1 MKTAA
6 CIPLVVIRPPN
17 AEGSEIEYSVL
28 NPDINP
34 ASECRKKR
42 NRAICPGLRYQ
53 SGLQMLKE
61 AKSSIPHSDINPVF
75 ERLGNPSFTADY
87 GKAQLAEREAP
98 LFFQDSFPV

>member
-17 AEGSEIEYSVL
+17 ARRNEIGQSV
-28 NPDINP
+28 PASDINP

-53 SGLQMLKE
+53 SGLRMLKE
-61 AKSSIPHSDINPVF
+61 AKSSIPHSKVNPVF
-75 ERLGNPSFTADY
+75 ERLRTPWFYCGYMAR
-87 GKAQLAEREAP
+87 QLAVGKRR
-98 LFFQDSFPV
+98 LFFQEPFSV